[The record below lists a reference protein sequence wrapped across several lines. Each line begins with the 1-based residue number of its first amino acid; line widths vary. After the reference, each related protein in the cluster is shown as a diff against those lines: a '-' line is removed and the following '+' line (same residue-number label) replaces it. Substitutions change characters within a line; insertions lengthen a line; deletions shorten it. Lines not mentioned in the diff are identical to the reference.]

1 MSTGTQAPMEKTNRL
16 DEGQKAWLGRVIGG
30 KELYSDDTGLVP
42 KDSEGNGLDLAAIE
56 QEVGE
61 FKDGEEP
68 GGIYA
73 LEIMEKRQIL
83 AQFGIPSIADKT
95 ADFDKKSK
103 EREKA
108 LNDLRNLIEL
118 QKEEIRNA
126 TDYEVVVKK
135 RMEVSGKEILYG
147 SKTVGTKNKKSEK
160 AFDTEHYKGRVI
172 TGPSPEQKKAL
183 DAVITQLELLT
194 QRLKNNEEYEFTPQ
208 ELMDEMWTPLVREG
222 LISEDQCPEEFSR
235 VLQLFKGASAL
246 YNKRLE
252 AEARKEVDSTKDV
265 RDHLGDISEI
275 LGIGAGVADLV
286 LSLVGGQGNV
296 QKILELVTKCA
307 QGGIKTTT
315 ALMEKKTNYKDAASS
330 IGDLIGDIVGASVGG
345 ENGKTIGKIAKGAF
359 NGCANLGLFAKNLA
373 SRDYDDGFDLLAEAV
388 GAALG
393 CISDAT
399 GNEKL
404 EEAAKH
410 VTKGLKIVMKGGK
423 LAYLMSQEPVDM
435 AAVKS
440 QIKGMAQEALKE
452 AFQDAVDNGLYKTQ
466 LKEAEA
472 GLEELKKSEEG
483 GEESEKYKEAKAAI
497 DQMKDDQSKNL
508 EGFDTLFDG
517 VFETGGEL
525 SKGFESK
532 VEAKA
537 IEKGADGANQ
547 EIMEE
552 NQAFNKRLGIAFG
565 MSIGAN
571 DDDSV
576 MLEDLYSI
584 DSLIA
589 QIERDRATLEMFNL
603 IFDAAG
609 AVITTFVPQLG
620 GPLKAKAFAMN
631 VVAAAERSYDLI
643 TFTSLVDDARK
654 ATSPQAAAL
663 LAQVDELKRHLTND
677 TLEAAI
683 AFGQAV
689 ALTVAAAG
697 DLTAG
702 AMGTGAAAGV
712 AGRAVSSGLDLFKKA
727 KDLLKKKFEDK
738 KTKQAWEMY
747 KKALSNPKDRQHVMK
762 TFRANPT
769 LAKYCIAYGAIEMD
783 DPIARETL
791 RQVGLN
797 DMVLAQEG
805 ASAEKVVMFLE
816 AKFSDDIKV
825 EGVVSRFAPD
835 IGDPLTLTIWVKN
848 KEAAASEEN
857 PLDQKWSVEKTSAID
872 AAINDVEN
880 LSEETT
886 KNDITKIYR
895 PSQLAPCIELWK
907 KYVDALGSLE
917 VALLSFKPKNV
928 QNQPFQQFQ
937 DYLNQ
942 LASLANR
949 TLLEAKD
956 KIQMQQS
963 VIKSQKSVLESTI
976 QAGNQS
982 GKEVAKAISDFG
994 SPEGQTPEK
1003 VLSEILTT
1011 GPAGALA
1018 EKLASLTRESPK
1030 LIPHVEF
1037 YRHALEFAVRKAG
1050 RAINTAEKDPQTA
1063 NVMASDVVRS
1073 LIADAAKCRASLEE
1087 EVRNATST
1095 LEEYKSIAA

>member
-1 MSTGTQAPMEKTNRL
+1 MSTGTQAPMDKTKQM
-16 DEGQKAWLGRVIGG
+16 DEGQKAWLSRVIGG
-30 KELYSDDTGLVP
+30 KELYGEDTGLIP
-42 KDSEGNGLDLAAIE
+42 KDSDGNVLDLAAIE
-56 QEVGE
+56 LEVGE
-61 FKDGEEP
+61 FKDGLEP
-68 GGIYA
+68 EGMYA

-83 AQFGIPSIADKT
+83 AQYGIPSIADNSE
-95 ADFDKKSK
+95 DFDKKSK

-118 QKEEIRNA
+118 QKEEIRNS
-126 TDYEVVVKK
+126 TDYEVVVQK
-135 RMEVSGKEILYG
+135 RMEVFGKEILYG

-160 AFDTEHYKGRVI
+160 AYDTEHYKGRVI
-172 TGPSPEQKKAL
+172 TGPTPQQKKAL

-194 QRLKNNEEYEFTPQ
+194 QRLKDNEDYEFTPQ
-208 ELMDEMWTPLVREG
+208 ELMNEMWTPLVREG

-252 AEARKEVDSTKDV
+252 AEARKEVDITKDV

-307 QGGIKTTT
+307 QGGIKTTS

-330 IGDLIGDIVGASVGG
+330 IGDLIGDVVGAAVGG
-345 ENGKTIGKIAKGAF
+345 KNGETIGKVAKGAF
-359 NGCANLGLFAKNLA
+359 SGCANLGLFANKLA
-373 SRDYDDGFDLLAEAV
+373 SRDYDDGLDLLADAV

-410 VTKGLKIVMKGGK
+410 VTKGLKVVMKGGK
-423 LAYLMSQEPVDM
+423 LAYLLSQEPVDM

-452 AFQDAVDNGLYKTQ
+452 AFQDAVDNGLYKQQ

-472 GLEELKKSEEG
+472 GLEVLKKSG
-483 GEESEKYKEAKAAI
+483 GEESEQYKEAKAAI
-497 DQMKDDQSKNL
+497 DKMKDDQSKNL

-517 VFETGGEL
+517 VFEEGGEL

-537 IEKGADGANQ
+537 LEKGAEGANQ

-552 NQAFNKRLGIAFG
+552 NDAFNKRLGIAFG
-565 MSIGAN
+565 MSIGA
-571 DDDSV
+571 DDEDSV
-576 MLEDLYSI
+576 MLEELYSI

-589 QIERDRATLEMFNL
+589 QIERDRATLEMFNM

-609 AVITTFVPQLG
+609 AVLTTFIPQLG

-654 ATSPQAAAL
+654 ATSPQAPAL

-677 TLEAAI
+677 TMEAAI

-697 DLTAG
+697 DLTSG
-702 AMGTGAAAGV
+702 AMGTGAVAGV
-712 AGRAVSSGLDLFKKA
+712 AGRAVSSGLDLFKKS
-727 KDLLKKKFEDK
+727 KDLLKKKFEEK

-769 LAKYCIAYGAIEMD
+769 LAKYCIAFGAIEMD

-797 DMVLAQEG
+797 DMVLAQE
-805 ASAEKVVMFLE
+805 ASSTEKVVMFLE
-816 AKFSDDIKV
+816 AKFADDIKV

-872 AAINDVEN
+872 AAINDVEL

-886 KNDITKIYR
+886 KNDITKVYR
-895 PSQLAPCIELWK
+895 PSQLAPCIELWQ
-907 KYVDALGSLE
+907 KYVDALGKLE

-937 DYLNQ
+937 DYLSQ
-942 LASLANR
+942 LASIANR
-949 TLLEAKD
+949 TLVEAND

-963 VIKSQKSVLESTI
+963 VIKSQKTLLESTI

-982 GKEVAKAISDFG
+982 VIEVANAISAFG

-1003 VLSEILTT
+1003 VLSEILNT

-1018 EKLASLTRESPK
+1018 EKLARLTRESPK

-1037 YRHALEFAVRKAG
+1037 YKHALEFAVRKAG
-1050 RAINTAEKDPQTA
+1050 RAINTAEKDPRTA

-1073 LIADAAKCRASLEE
+1073 LIADAAKCRASLED
-1087 EVRNATST
+1087 EVRNVSST
-1095 LEEYKSIAA
+1095 LEEYKSIKV